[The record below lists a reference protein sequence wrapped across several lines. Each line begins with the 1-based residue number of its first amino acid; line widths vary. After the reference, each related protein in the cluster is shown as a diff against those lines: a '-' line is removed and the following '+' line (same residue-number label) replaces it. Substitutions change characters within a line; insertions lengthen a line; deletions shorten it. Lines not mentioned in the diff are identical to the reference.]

1 MIPFY
6 KLTIYQHLFQFT
18 ELRMPS
24 IPPIGVS
31 PRSNIKQRQPNTPDT
46 SISTVSKTSNETI
59 NSPVASDGVTTPNTK
74 RVLENYQDMD
84 VNSEAKKN
92 SNKLSLLEVPW
103 MDYDELCS
111 YLQSVHPEDTQLLA
125 EASHVHLVEYGC
137 ADYTLSDL
145 KMLLGYFGV
154 HYGKDLKDL
163 KTDGHQSKKNITI
176 QIRDL
181 LTAGIDNS
189 GKTAG

>member
-1 MIPFY
+1 
-6 KLTIYQHLFQFT
+6 
-18 ELRMPS
+18 
-24 IPPIGVS
+24 
-31 PRSNIKQRQPNTPDT
+31 
-46 SISTVSKTSNETI
+46 
-59 NSPVASDGVTTPNTK
+59 
-74 RVLENYQDMD
+74 
-84 VNSEAKKN
+84 
-92 SNKLSLLEVPW
+92 

-111 YLQSVHPEDTQLLA
+111 YLQSVHPEDTQLPA

-154 HYGKDLKDL
+154 HHGKDLKDL